1 MGKHLYNILRVVMAV
16 LLVAGLLGALEIS
29 ILKEHASPLNW
40 KHFATSV
47 GIVGVI
53 IALMWEESSGQ

>member
-29 ILKEHASPLNW
+29 ILKEHAGPLSW
-40 KHFATSV
+40 KHIAISV

-53 IALMWEESSGQ
+53 LALMWEESSGQ